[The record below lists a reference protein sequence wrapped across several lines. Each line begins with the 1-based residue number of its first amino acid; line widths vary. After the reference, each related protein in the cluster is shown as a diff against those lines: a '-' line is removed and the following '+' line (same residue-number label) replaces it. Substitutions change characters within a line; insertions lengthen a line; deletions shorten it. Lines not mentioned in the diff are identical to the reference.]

1 MIGFSILSSL
11 LKGNGDRI
19 DPDAW
24 PRQPLRNVDY
34 PHHVI
39 GIGEVWYTA
48 AKARNCR
55 DISPIFVM
63 LTLDQRLPLL
73 AVYSGCSLIGSWQI
87 QNCLGRYQTY
97 RSTLNLSANDNEF
110 KLRELHAG
118 LEKRSVVSQLRLH
131 AYAAELTLIASDHH
145 FS

>member
-1 MIGFSILSSL
+1 M
-11 LKGNGDRI
+11 
-19 DPDAW
+19 
-24 PRQPLRNVDY
+24 RNADY

-39 GIGEVWYTA
+39 GIGEVCYTA

-55 DISPIFVM
+55 DVSPIFVM
-63 LTLDQRLPLL
+63 LTLDQRLLLL

-97 RSTLNLSANDNEF
+97 RSNAESELSANDNEF

-118 LEKRSVVSQLRLH
+118 FEKRSVVSQLRLH